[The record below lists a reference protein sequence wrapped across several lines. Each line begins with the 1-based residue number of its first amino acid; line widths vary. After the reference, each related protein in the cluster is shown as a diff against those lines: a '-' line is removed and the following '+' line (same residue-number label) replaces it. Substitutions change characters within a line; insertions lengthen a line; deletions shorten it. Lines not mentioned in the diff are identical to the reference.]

1 MARPRA
7 ATTARDEM
15 RNRNQNAVLQ
25 TVHLNGPISRVDI
38 ASKLA
43 LSPAAVTA
51 ITGELIARGLIYE
64 ARRAESDGVGRKAIL
79 LEIAYDHAAVA
90 GIKVSDTAL
99 TAALT
104 NLNAVVAHAETSP
117 LQGTDPDFVV
127 AEIERAFHA
136 LQERAGEPLRALGV
150 NLPGIVDADQSTV
163 RHSPLLGWDRVPLGE
178 ILAERLHVP
187 VLVEN
192 DVNALALAE
201 AWYGHGREHDAFLVL
216 TLGRG
221 VGLGIVLDGEL
232 YRGPAGG
239 AGEFGHVLLDPQGPD
254 SEQARRGSVEAY
266 LSDDALL
273 RRARERI
280 ASFPANGG
288 SDELLALADAGDE
301 DASAVYAEA
310 GAVLGRSLSILVN
323 ILAPGLVVLSGEGM
337 RAHEHLIPAAK
348 RELERSSFGDLG
360 TRVGLVV
367 DHWGDDAWA
376 RGAAGLAAARYLTDA
391 VSSPGGDTP
400 DPSIGHP
407 VRPDSLMRRQ
417 RR

>member
-1 MARPRA
+1 MSRPRA
-7 ATTARDEM
+7 AATARDEM

-25 TVHLNGPISRVDI
+25 TVHLDGPISRVDI
-38 ASKLA
+38 ATKLA

-51 ITGELIARGLIYE
+51 ITAELIGRDLIYE

-90 GIKVSDTAL
+90 GIKVSDSAV

-104 NLNAVVAHAETSP
+104 NLNAEVAYAETRSLP
-117 LQGTDPDFVV
+117 RTDPDTVV
-127 AEIERAFHA
+127 AEIERAFHT
-136 LQERAGEPLRALGV
+136 LQERAGQPVRALGV

-163 RHSPLLGWDRVPLGE
+163 RHSPLLGWDGVPLGE
-178 ILAERLHVP
+178 ILSRRLKVP

-201 AWYGHGREHDAFLVL
+201 AWYGHGREHDTFLVL

-239 AGEFGHVLLDPQGPD
+239 AGEFGHVLLDPEGPE
-254 SEQARRGSVEAY
+254 SEQTRRGSIEAY

-273 RRARERI
+273 RRARDRI
-280 ASFPANGG
+280 ADFPVDGG
-288 SDELLALADAGDE
+288 PGELLALADAGNE
-301 DASAVYAEA
+301 DAVAVYDEA
-310 GAVLGRSLSILVN
+310 GAVLGRSLSILVD
-323 ILAPGLVVLSGEGM
+323 ILAPDLVVLSGEGM
-337 RAHEHLIPAAK
+337 RAHEHLIPTAA
-348 RELERSSFGDLG
+348 RELERLSFGDLG
-360 TRVGLVV
+360 NRVRLVV
-367 DHWGDDAWA
+367 DGWGDDAWA
-376 RGAAGLAAARYLTDA
+376 RGAAGLAASRYLTDA
-391 VSSPGGDTP
+391 VSNPGGDAT
-400 DPSIGHP
+400 DSTA
-407 VRPDSLMRRQ
+407 VRPARPGSLMRRQ

>member
-7 ATTARDEM
+7 AATARDEM
-15 RNRNQNAVLQ
+15 RNRNQTAVLQ

-51 ITGELIARGLIYE
+51 ITAELITRGLIYE
-64 ARRAESDGVGRKAIL
+64 ARHAESDGVGRKAIL

-90 GIKVSDTAL
+90 GIKVSDAAI

-104 NLNAVVAHAETSP
+104 NLNAEVTHAETRP
-117 LQGTDPDFVV
+117 LPGVAPETVV
-127 AEIERAFHA
+127 AEIERAFHS
-136 LQERAGEPLRALGV
+136 LQARAGTRLRAVGV
-150 NLPGIVDADQSTV
+150 NLPGIVDTDQSTV
-163 RHSPLLGWDRVPLGE
+163 RHSPLLGWNRVPLGE
-178 ILAERLHVP
+178 ILAARLQVP

-239 AGEFGHVLLDPQGPD
+239 AGEFGHVLLDPDGPD
-254 SEQARRGSVEAY
+254 SEQTLRGSIEAY

-273 RRARERI
+273 RRARDRI
-280 ASFPANGG
+280 ATFPAGG
-288 SDELLALADAGDE
+288 GPLELLALADAGNA
-301 DASAVYAEA
+301 DASAVYEEA
-310 GAVLGRSLSILVN
+310 GRILGRSLSILVN
-323 ILAPGLVVLSGEGM
+323 VLAPGLVVLSGEGM
-337 RAHEHLIPAAK
+337 RAHEHLVPAAEE
-348 RELERSSFGDLG
+348 ELERLSFGDLG
-360 TRVGLVV
+360 TRVRLVV

-376 RGAAGLAAARYLTDA
+376 RGAAGLAASRYLTDA
-391 VSSPGGDTP
+391 VSNPGGDAP
-400 DPSIGHP
+400 I
-407 VRPDSLMRRQ
+407 RP
-417 RR
+417 